1 MYLSIKTGGTVMPT
15 ENINIL
21 IVEDEWKIARFLQ
34 MELEYEKFRTAIET
48 NGRRAL
54 DRIIQGDFD
63 LVLLDV
69 MLPDMDG
76 VEVCRRVR
84 EISEIPI
91 IMVTAK
97 SEIED
102 KVTGLDI
109 GADDYLTKPF
119 AIQELLARIRAALR
133 KHKVIHQSNE
143 GELWV
148 KDLVLFPSRYEAH
161 VDGQSVELTKK
172 EYDLLEYLVR
182 NKHVVLNREHILQ
195 EVWGYEYAGDTNVV
209 DVYIRYLRS
218 KLDERFQQK
227 YIYTIRG
234 VGYVVKD

>member
-1 MYLSIKTGGTVMPT
+1 MGVAAMAAETLK
-15 ENINIL
+15 IL

-34 MELEYEKFRTAIET
+34 MELDHEGFATSIEA

-54 DRIIQGDFD
+54 ERIILEGFD

-76 VEVCRRVR
+76 IEVCRRVR
-84 EISEIPI
+84 EVSAIPI

-97 SEIED
+97 DEIED
-102 KVTGLDI
+102 KVVGLDM

-133 KHKVIHQSNE
+133 KHNKSVLPMEENTLHLKN
-143 GELWV
+143 
-148 KDLVLFPSRYEAH
+148 LVLYTNRHEAQI
-161 VDGQSVELTKK
+161 DGQAIDLTKK
-172 EYDLLEYLVR
+172 EYDLLEYLIR
-182 NKHVVLNREHILQ
+182 NKQIVLNREHILQ
-195 EVWGYEYAGDTNVV
+195 DVWGYEYMGDTNVV

-218 KLDERFQQK
+218 KLDERFDQK

-234 VGYVVKD
+234 VGYVAKD